1 MTLPLLHV
9 GQIMF
14 DSTPSSLSCLVIFYN
29 LSRNFEGKHYGVL
42 VLAYDVAR
50 KEIGAGASPRC
61 LAALLGVA
69 VFVLTDNV
77 VICVFALGAN
87 IPFVFPHR
95 DDGVRFRQDL

>member
-1 MTLPLLHV
+1 M
-9 GQIMF
+9 
-14 DSTPSSLSCLVIFYN
+14 
-29 LSRNFEGKHYGVL
+29 L

-95 DDGVRFRQDL
+95 DDGVPVPTGSLILLTLLGWLSASCY